1 MLANDLQSVVNAA
14 DANQQLHVVVKS
26 RGLTHAN
33 EVSGRDDAATDED
46 IIDNPAESKHLAI
59 TSPSDQRHP
68 ILMEDCTELG
78 NIVKSNEILDLV
90 CRFEVHNNNVF
101 EHLMQHYFDSQN
113 LCFKSTEPIR

>member
-1 MLANDLQSVVNAA
+1 M
-14 DANQQLHVVVKS
+14 
-26 RGLTHAN
+26 
-33 EVSGRDDAATDED
+33 SGRDDVATDED
-46 IIDNPAESKHLAI
+46 IIGNAAESKSPAI
-59 TSPSDQRHP
+59 TSPSDQLHP

-78 NIVKSNEILDLV
+78 NVVKSNEILDLV